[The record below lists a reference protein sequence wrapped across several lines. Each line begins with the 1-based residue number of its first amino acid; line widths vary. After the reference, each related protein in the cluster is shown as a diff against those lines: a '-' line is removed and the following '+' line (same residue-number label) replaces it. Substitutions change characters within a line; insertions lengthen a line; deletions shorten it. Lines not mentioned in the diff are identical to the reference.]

1 MLIRLISLSALLALG
16 CGSPMTHSA
25 NNAVPEGWPPSV
37 DAVLPPAAPAGSVV
51 TLEGTYLNDASQVL
65 IGGEPANFTHSG
77 PFIKATVPQDLGPG
91 PAKVVVM
98 VSPTGMTAPET
109 FRVKP

>member
-1 MLIRLISLSALLALG
+1 M
-16 CGSPMTHSA
+16 
-25 NNAVPEGWPPSV
+25 
-37 DAVLPPAAPAGSVV
+37 DAVHPPAAPAGSVV

-65 IGGEPANFTHSG
+65 IGGEPANFTQSG

-91 PAKVVVM
+91 PAKVVVN
-98 VSPTGMTAPET
+98 VTPTGMTAPET